1 MPCSG
6 SADSTVASHSR
17 TVASARSRRWVCPVC
32 AVAMPASCPA
42 GTLVARDNHP
52 AGRAQWAAAVDRTEL
67 RVRHLLQEL
76 PELPSTSPP
85 VTHDP
90 EVAAEQTAVA
100 DLYRRL
106 DAARE
111 LAVTRFR
118 QALAMPVINPQ
129 SLGEREA
136 AARFQGQRI
145 TMLDAADHG
154 LVIGRLDRE
163 SAPQPLYIGR
173 VGLAADDPAG
183 DPALVDWRAPA
194 SRPFYTATPF
204 RPEGVVRRR
213 HIRTRSRQVTAV
225 NDEVLTIDVEA
236 LSTDGDGPALT
247 GEAALMA
254 ALTAERTG
262 RMTDIVATIQA
273 EQDAIIRSDARGV
286 LVVQGGPGT
295 GKTAVALHRAAYLL
309 YTHRERLARSGLLV
323 VGPTP
328 TFLRYIADVLPA
340 LGETGVL
347 LSGLGQLRPGLDA
360 RGTESP
366 EAAEVKGRL
375 AMVDVL
381 KAAIRDRQTVP
392 RGGRD
397 LVVDGVRIT
406 LRSADL
412 TACRTVGR
420 RASRQH
426 NLGRPA
432 FARAVVDLA
441 TDRFAARIGNDV
453 RGAESLLAQRDL
465 DDLRA
470 EMAADGQVRRLVEEL
485 WPVLTPE
492 QLLRDL
498 FADPARIRRATKGWD
513 DADRALLERLPDA
526 EWTPA
531 DVPLLEE
538 ADELLGYDDSAE
550 RAREARR
557 LRRAREE
564 AQETLDLLHG
574 SRSTDL
580 EDDEEGEELTAGDLL
595 DAELLAEREAEVDT
609 RTAAERAATD
619 RTWVFGHVV
628 VDEAQELS
636 AMTWRLLARKCPTRS
651 MTVVGDL
658 AQTGSLAGATDW
670 GAVLRPHVGDQWRLA
685 QLTVNYRTPTE
696 IMAVAA
702 DVLAAGGA
710 ATAAPHSVRSTGL
723 PPVAERVTEDQLLP
737 RATELTAGLVGAGGT
752 VAVIV
757 PPSRVSATAN
767 CLQAEFPSVTSGPAA
782 DSSAGPVVLV
792 PAEVKGL
799 EFDSVL
805 LVDPQGLL
813 DEGVRGHSDLYVALT
828 RPTQR
833 LTVLHPGE
841 LPAELSRL
849 TGS

>member
-1 MPCSG
+1 MSSSSQG
-6 SADSTVASHSR
+6 VA
-17 TVASARSRRWVCPVC
+17 P
-32 AVAMPASCPA
+32 
-42 GTLVARDNHP
+42 
-52 AGRAQWAAAVDRTEL
+52 
-67 RVRHLLQEL
+67 
-76 PELPSTSPP
+76 
-85 VTHDP
+85 DP
-90 EVAAEQTAVA
+90 DLAAEQTAVT

-118 QALAMPVINPQ
+118 QALAMPIINPQ

-145 TMLDAADHG
+145 TALDAADHG

-163 SAPQPLYIGR
+163 VSPQPLYIGR
-173 VGLAADDPAG
+173 VGLPADDPAG

-213 HIRTRSRQVTAV
+213 HIRTRSREVTAV
-225 NDEVLTIDVEA
+225 HDEVLTIDATE
-236 LSTDGDGPALT
+236 TDGPPLT

-309 YTHRERLARSGLLV
+309 YTHRDRLARSGLLV

-347 LSGLGQLRPGLDA
+347 LAGLGQLRPGLDA
-360 RGTESP
+360 RGSEAP
-366 EAAEVKGRL
+366 EVAEVKGRL

-381 KAAIRDRQTVP
+381 KAAVRDRETVP
-392 RGGRD
+392 RGVRE
-397 LVVDGVRIT
+397 LVIDGVRIP
-406 LRSADL
+406 LRPVDL
-412 TACRTVGR
+412 TRCRTTAR

-432 FARAVVDLA
+432 FVRALA
-441 TDRFAARIGNDV
+441 ELVAQRYADRIGGDV
-453 RGAESLLAQRDL
+453 RGGADLLDRRDVEALQAEVVGEPAVRQLVD
-465 DDLRA
+465 
-470 EMAADGQVRRLVEEL
+470 EM

-492 QLLRDL
+492 GLLRDL
-498 FADPARIRRATKGWD
+498 LADPARIRRATKGWTEE
-513 DADRALLERLPDA
+513 DRALLARPADA
-526 EWTPA
+526 PWTPA

-538 ADELLGYDDSAE
+538 ADELLGFDDSAE

-557 LRRAREE
+557 RRRAQEE
-564 AQETLDLLHG
+564 AQDTLDLLHG

-595 DAELLAEREAEVDT
+595 DAERLAERDADLDT

-670 GAVLRPHVGDQWRLA
+670 GTVLQPHVGEQWRLA
-685 QLTVNYRTPTE
+685 QLTVNYRTPAE

-710 ATAAPHSVRSTGL
+710 ATAAPRSVRSTGV
-723 PPVAERVTEDQLLP
+723 PPVAEQLPEDALLP
-737 RATELTAGLVGAGGT
+737 RAAEVTAELVAAGGT

-757 PPSRVSATAN
+757 PPSRVPAVVDCLAGAFPVVSA
-767 CLQAEFPSVTSGPAA
+767 GPAA

-792 PAEVKGL
+792 PAEAKGL

-833 LTVLHPGE
+833 LTVLSPGA
-841 LPAELSRL
+841 LPAELHRL
-849 TGS
+849 TDDA